1 MIFHMFFGMRY
12 SLGPFSAPWSWLANV
27 VLLLQFPIGHSVLLT
42 GKGRAFLKRL
52 APGLFASDLSTT
64 TYVIVA
70 SLQVFLLF
78 NLWSFSGIVWWQA
91 SGVSLVVPVTLY
103 AASWLFLGLAI
114 LNAGITQQSGF
125 LGWWAVFLVVPVG
138 LVIAYSVFQRG
149 TYGGV
154 VPTFTLDNFVR
165 ALDPLYLR
173 VFLFSLR
180 VAVIA
185 TVIALLI
192 GYPAAYFIATL
203 PRRWRTPVLVLVI
216 LPFWTSLLIRTYA
229 WIVLL
234 NGEGLINRGLES
246 LGLIKE
252 PLPLL
257 YNEFAIVLGLVYGYL
272 PLMILPIYSSI
283 ERLQPE
289 LREASADLGG
299 NPIRTFLRV
308 TLPLTLPG
316 LAAGCIFVFVPS
328 LGNFI
333 VPDLLGGGLSI
344 MVGNLIQAQFLKAR
358 DWPFGAVLSLA
369 LIAMMGVLL
378 FIQAWLQDR
387 DRQQAIHA

>member
-1 MIFHMFFGMRY
+1 MRRRLVL
-12 SLGPFSAPWSWLANV
+12 LGPA
-27 VLLLQFPIGHSVLLT
+27 
-42 GKGRAFLKRL
+42 
-52 APGLFASDLSTT
+52 
-64 TYVIVA
+64 
-70 SLQVFLLF
+70 
-78 NLWSFSGIVWWQA
+78 
-91 SGVSLVVPVTLY
+91 
-103 AASWLFLGLAI
+103 
-114 LNAGITQQSGF
+114 

-138 LVIAYSVFQRG
+138 LVIAYSVFERG

-154 VPTFTLDNFVR
+154 VPTFTLDNFIR
-165 ALDPLYLR
+165 AVDPLYLR
-173 VFLFSLR
+173 VLVFSLR
-180 VAVIA
+180 VAVLA

-234 NGEGLINRGLES
+234 NREGLINRGLEA
-246 LGLIKE
+246 LGLVDE

-283 ERLQPE
+283 ERLHPE
-289 LREASADLGG
+289 LREASSDLGAT
-299 NPIRTFLRV
+299 PARTFVRV
-308 TLPLTLPG
+308 TLPLTMPG
-316 LAAGCIFVFVPS
+316 IVAGCIFVFVPS

-344 MVGNLIQAQFLKAR
+344 MVGNLIQGQFLKAR
-358 DWPFGAVLSLA
+358 DWPFGAVLALV
-369 LIAMMGVLL
+369 LIALMGVLL
-378 FIQAWLQDR
+378 FLQAWILER
-387 DRQQAIHA
+387 DRRQAVDG

>member
-1 MIFHMFFGMRY
+1 VKRRLLL
-12 SLGPFSAPWSWLANV
+12 LGPA
-27 VLLLQFPIGHSVLLT
+27 
-42 GKGRAFLKRL
+42 
-52 APGLFASDLSTT
+52 
-64 TYVIVA
+64 
-70 SLQVFLLF
+70 
-78 NLWSFSGIVWWQA
+78 
-91 SGVSLVVPVTLY
+91 
-103 AASWLFLGLAI
+103 
-114 LNAGITQQSGF
+114 
-125 LGWWAVFLVVPVG
+125 LGWWAVFLVIPVA

-154 VPTFTLDNFVR
+154 VPTFTLDNFAR
-165 ALDPLYLR
+165 AIDPLYLR
-173 VFLFSLR
+173 VLLFSLR

-192 GYPAAYFIATL
+192 GYPAAYLIATL

-234 NGEGLINRGLES
+234 NGEGLINHGLEA
-246 LGLIKE
+246 LGLIQE

-257 YNEFAIVLGLVYGYL
+257 YNEFAIILGLVYGYL
-272 PLMILPIYSSI
+272 PLMILPIYASI
-283 ERLQPE
+283 ERLQPD
-289 LREASADLGG
+289 LREASSDLGAT
-299 NPIRTFLRV
+299 PIRTFVRV

-369 LIAMMGVLL
+369 LIAMMGLLL

-387 DRQQAIHA
+387 DRQQAIDA

>member
-1 MIFHMFFGMRY
+1 MKRRLLL
-12 SLGPFSAPWSWLANV
+12 LGPA
-27 VLLLQFPIGHSVLLT
+27 
-42 GKGRAFLKRL
+42 
-52 APGLFASDLSTT
+52 
-64 TYVIVA
+64 
-70 SLQVFLLF
+70 
-78 NLWSFSGIVWWQA
+78 
-91 SGVSLVVPVTLY
+91 
-103 AASWLFLGLAI
+103 
-114 LNAGITQQSGF
+114 

>member
-1 MIFHMFFGMRY
+1 MKRRIIL
-12 SLGPFSAPWSWLANV
+12 LGPA
-27 VLLLQFPIGHSVLLT
+27 
-42 GKGRAFLKRL
+42 
-52 APGLFASDLSTT
+52 
-64 TYVIVA
+64 
-70 SLQVFLLF
+70 
-78 NLWSFSGIVWWQA
+78 
-91 SGVSLVVPVTLY
+91 
-103 AASWLFLGLAI
+103 
-114 LNAGITQQSGF
+114 
-125 LGWWAVFLVVPVG
+125 LGWWAIFLILPVG
-138 LVIAYSVFQRG
+138 LVIAYSFFQRG

-154 VPTFTLDNFVR
+154 VLTFTLDNFVR
-165 ALDPLYLR
+165 LVDPLYLR
-173 VFLFSLR
+173 VLLFSLR
-180 VAVIA
+180 VATIT

-203 PRRWRTPVLVLVI
+203 PQRWRTPVLVLVI

-234 NGEGLINRGLES
+234 NGEGLINRGLEG
-246 LGLIKE
+246 LGLITN

-283 ERLQPE
+283 ERLPPE
-289 LREASADLGG
+289 LREASSDLGA
-299 NPIRTFLRV
+299 NPLRTFFRV
-308 TLPLTLPG
+308 TLPLTVPG

-344 MVGNLIQAQFLKAR
+344 MVGNLIQGQFLKAR

-369 LIAMMGVLL
+369 LIAMMGILL
-378 FIQAWLQDR
+378 FVQAWLQDR
-387 DRQQAIHA
+387 DRRLALDA

>member
-1 MIFHMFFGMRY
+1 MKRRLLL
-12 SLGPFSAPWSWLANV
+12 LGPA
-27 VLLLQFPIGHSVLLT
+27 
-42 GKGRAFLKRL
+42 
-52 APGLFASDLSTT
+52 
-64 TYVIVA
+64 
-70 SLQVFLLF
+70 
-78 NLWSFSGIVWWQA
+78 
-91 SGVSLVVPVTLY
+91 
-103 AASWLFLGLAI
+103 
-114 LNAGITQQSGF
+114 
-125 LGWWAVFLVVPVG
+125 LGWWAVFLLVPVG

-154 VPTFTLDNFVR
+154 VPTFTLDNFAR
-165 ALDPLYLR
+165 AVDPLYLR
-173 VFLFSLR
+173 VLLFSLR

-192 GYPAAYFIATL
+192 GYPAAYLIATL

-234 NGEGLINRGLES
+234 NREGLINRGLES
-246 LGLIKE
+246 LGLINE

-283 ERLQPE
+283 ERLQPD

-299 NPIRTFLRV
+299 NPLRTFLRV

-378 FIQAWLQDR
+378 FLQAWLQDR
-387 DRQQAIHA
+387 DRRQAIDA